1 VVGYFYDQKADASA
15 GCVRAAGVPKETLLR
30 AMQHSSI
37 ANRFSGNKIYNP
49 TQLLIL

>member
-1 VVGYFYDQKADASA
+1 MIRNQMLLLDV
-15 GCVRAAGVPKETLLR
+15 CVRRVPKEALLR

-37 ANRFSGNKIYNP
+37 ANRFIGNKIYNP